1 MSQERLEM
9 PIDKTEII
17 IPSLTEDTDPLV
29 FSFIK
34 QPESTINELSKK
46 YFAPDP
52 DFFINTEELK
62 KDPIKAAALVRPT
75 EKTYEMDPVINEN
88 NIARNA
94 ILAASKI
101 KTAQDNLSSLPEK
114 QKENFEGIKE
124 NFFASA
130 AFILSS
136 KKIRN
141 PLIALTTMA
150 GMISGCKSADINL
163 TPEVLSEPTAVTQTN
178 EVTQE
183 ATSVPTPTRP
193 DFEGGAGGPYTS
205 EQIQKITN
213 GEFADQE
220 NTFKNWMQYWG
231 AAENR
236 PFHPETKDLHY
247 KYLFDGEGNCFVLL
261 EASGDGYEG
270 KLFALPIRDGR
281 FMAVPPETP
290 EGEFEIPEGFGPL
303 MLTGSVA
310 YRDGGLV
317 RLDGDGSVSERLNME
332 TARWE
337 EPKIKVETDPSNPET
352 FPTVTLN
359 DFESGE
365 ILAAEREYL
374 ETHNPFTGNEIWP
387 KEFKIFSI
395 GDKVYQF
402 IDFDL
407 NNVPAMEGYRN
418 NPGTIPAKTM
428 FYYEV
433 DLPNDYFPVIVIEE
447 EHPPY
452 DFNQETYFLVGE
464 VWLNPDWTENDPA
477 SDRYRILHYLIMDS
491 AFRPIPGDAAST
503 YLPVPV
509 SAFDSRLYNDNYVN
523 QGIHD
528 IQLDVISYVYEKY
541 YDDEFP
547 KKYIEEW
554 AETGR
559 IPAELENYVLACQP
573 ERFN

>member
-17 IPSLTEDTDPLV
+17 IPSLTEDTDPLI
-29 FSFIK
+29 FSFIE

-46 YFAPDP
+46 YLAPDP

-75 EKTYEMDPVINEN
+75 EKTYEVDPIINEN

-101 KTAQDNLSSLPEK
+101 KTAQDNLSDLPEK
-114 QKENFEGIKE
+114 QRERFEGIRE
-124 NFFASA
+124 NFLGSA

-150 GMISGCKSADINL
+150 GLVSGCKSADINL
-163 TPEVLSEPTAVTQTN
+163 TPEVLLEPTAIIQTS

-231 AAENR
+231 TAENR
-236 PFHPETKDLHY
+236 PFHPKTKDLHY

-261 EASGDGYEG
+261 EASGEGYEG
-270 KLFALPIRDGR
+270 KLFALPIKNGQ
-281 FMAVPPETP
+281 FMTVPPETP
-290 EGEFEIPEGFGPL
+290 EGGFDIPEGFGPL

-317 RLDGDGSVSERLNME
+317 RLDESGGVSERLDME

-337 EPKIKVETDPSNPET
+337 TARFLSLLPET
-352 FPTVTLN
+352 L
-359 DFESGE
+359 GE
-365 ILAAEREYL
+365 VEQGNVLRWDHLEEDLAELIVREKEATINASDVERFTIGIPNIDVEKYKMPSTIFMDSKSAGTSDLVSCSELQMPNGEKFLVYGVAVRRPGSDEVGILHFAFSRDALGKFNEQIGYEPELSVEETYDRLRNGDYGEMYVQLILYRGSAEEGGVWDPL
-374 ETHNPFTGNEIWP
+374 LSFDPKKMETGSDYTMTINYGIHGSSDPQLAQDSWE
-387 KEFKIFSI
+387 KIQKIIIPAVSI
-395 GDKVYQF
+395 G
-402 IDFDL
+402 
-407 NNVPAMEGYRN
+407 
-418 NPGTIPAKTM
+418 
-428 FYYEV
+428 
-433 DLPNDYFPVIVIEE
+433 VI
-447 EHPPY
+447 Y
-452 DFNQETYFLVGE
+452 
-464 VWLNPDWTENDPA
+464 
-477 SDRYRILHYLIMDS
+477 
-491 AFRPIPGDAAST
+491 
-503 YLPVPV
+503 
-509 SAFDSRLYNDNYVN
+509 
-523 QGIHD
+523 
-528 IQLDVISYVYEKY
+528 
-541 YDDEFP
+541 
-547 KKYIEEW
+547 
-554 AETGR
+554 
-559 IPAELENYVLACQP
+559 
-573 ERFN
+573 

>member
-75 EKTYEMDPVINEN
+75 EKTYEVDSAINEK
-88 NIARNA
+88 NIVRNA

-114 QKENFEGIKE
+114 QKENFEGFKE
-124 NFFASA
+124 NFLGSA

-150 GMISGCKSADINL
+150 GLVSGCKSADVNL
-163 TPEVLSEPTAVTQTN
+163 IPGASLEPTAVTQTN

-270 KLFALPIRDGR
+270 KLFALPIKNGR

-290 EGEFEIPEGFGPL
+290 EGGFEIPEGFGPL

-317 RLDGDGSVSERLNME
+317 RLDEDGEVSERLNLE

-337 EPKIKVETDPSNPET
+337 AIKFLSLLPET
-352 FPTVTLN
+352 LGEVEQRNVLRWDHLEDDLAELVEKEKEANTESSEAPEFSVGFPNYDSETLKLPSVVGLTMIAGEGEKISIVSCSYLDLGNGEGLYVLGIPVKRPGSEEIGILHFAMDPELAKEYFEAIGKSQTYDDYNDIQTYYPEATQGEKVISRMGINLILYRGSAEEGGVWDPLLGLLPTEDLN
-359 DFESGE
+359 DEYYYYVGD
-365 ILAAEREYL
+365 LKKAAYSDDEEARR
-374 ETHNPFTGNEIWP
+374 
-387 KEFKIFSI
+387 IFSYFNDKILPCVSI
-395 GDKVYQF
+395 G
-402 IDFDL
+402 
-407 NNVPAMEGYRN
+407 
-418 NPGTIPAKTM
+418 
-428 FYYEV
+428 
-433 DLPNDYFPVIVIEE
+433 VI
-447 EHPPY
+447 Y
-452 DFNQETYFLVGE
+452 
-464 VWLNPDWTENDPA
+464 
-477 SDRYRILHYLIMDS
+477 
-491 AFRPIPGDAAST
+491 
-503 YLPVPV
+503 
-509 SAFDSRLYNDNYVN
+509 
-523 QGIHD
+523 
-528 IQLDVISYVYEKY
+528 
-541 YDDEFP
+541 
-547 KKYIEEW
+547 
-554 AETGR
+554 
-559 IPAELENYVLACQP
+559 
-573 ERFN
+573 